1 MDGLYRVAV
10 SRVEAFMKVAWS
22 VLVSVVLLQ
31 GRAFA
36 QIQAQP
42 QPQTQTPAPEIEVVD
57 GKVSMSALGMPL
69 SRVVSL
75 LDRAMN
81 MKSKVAPEVA
91 SRPISVRFKDLP
103 LKDAVQKI
111 FEGQPLNYSLI
122 AGKGIEVS
130 GAAIGTAST
139 GPSFQDP
146 LPVSQTPIPGVTPIQ
161 PAVPINPAGVPVQV
175 GGPTG
180 GAANPQGNNPAAT
193 GGTAPP
199 PGVAAPGQLPT
210 PIGGVNPLT
219 QPVSATPSVGF
230 PPATPPPQQPSGPGT
245 VGGALGGG
253 GATPGTITTPGQIP
267 R

>member
-1 MDGLYRVAV
+1 
-10 SRVEAFMKVAWS
+10 MKVVWT
-22 VLVSVVLLQ
+22 VLTSVVLLQ

-36 QIQAQP
+36 QVQAQP
-42 QPQTQTPAPEIEVVD
+42 QTQAPAPEIEVVD

-69 SRVVSL
+69 SRVISL

-81 MKSKVAPEVA
+81 MKSKVAPEIA

-122 AGKGIEVS
+122 AGKGIDVS
-130 GAAIGTAST
+130 GAAVGTASAGT
-139 GPSFQDP
+139 SFQDP
-146 LPVSQTPIPGVTPIQ
+146 LPISQTPAQGVNQIQ
-161 PAVPINPAGVPVQV
+161 PAVPINPVGQPVQIA
-175 GGPTG
+175 PTG
-180 GAANPQGNNPAAT
+180 AAPNPANPNNPAPT
-193 GGTAPP
+193 GANAPP

-219 QPVSATPSVGF
+219 QPVTATPSVGF
-230 PPATPPPQQPSGPGT
+230 PPATPPPPQPTGPGT
-245 VGGALGGG
+245 V
-253 GATPGTITTPGQIP
+253 GATPGTIATPGTLP